1 MGSKDIRIRK
11 SELVAK
17 TQFLLMI
24 FIYNY
29 LQLLDRTVNG
39 ILLYPGF
46 LRLILL
52 TKYPERRRGSFFLTF
67 NNICRGNPRLKTL

>member
-29 LQLLDRTVNG
+29 LQLLDRTVKGNL
-39 ILLYPGF
+39 IYQGF
-46 LRLILL
+46 PRLILL
-52 TKYPERRRGSFFLTF
+52 TKYPERSEGILFLTF
-67 NNICRGNPRLKTL
+67 DNIGRGNA